1 MEEKEIEEVFLR
13 FFEKKGHKR
22 LPSAPLVL
30 KDDPTLLFTNAG
42 MAQFK
47 SAFLGILPPPALR
60 VTTSQRCLR
69 TSDIEKVGSTPRHLT
84 FFRMLGNFSFG
95 DYFKEQAIE
104 YAWELVTEPEKHGGF
119 GLDVERLWFTIYEKD
134 EEAGKLWEKIGARA
148 DRILSRGEDDNFW
161 KMGNTGPCGPCSE
174 ILFDF
179 RGKNIPEKPDEEK
192 NEAVEIWNLVFM
204 QYNLKS
210 DGTLE
215 PLPHKNVDT
224 GAGLER
230 LTVVL
235 KEKDTSFSLATLGGD
250 SVPFQIAVFSTGS
263 LRKIYD
269 AFNQKFRFSPLLL
282 NKNLSVAADHFRAAV
297 YAIAD
302 GVAPSNQG
310 RGYVVRLLIRKAVA
324 SLYRAFLASHTLQEE
339 KEDWQKIL
347 SGLLQDGLNVL
358 AREDEL
364 ILLRQTHIAGVV
376 GGEVEGFLHT
386 LSRGLEQLNSRL
398 THARGSIL
406 SGSVAFELYDTYGF
420 PLELTQ
426 FIVAEK
432 GLRVDEEEFRRN
444 MEAQRE
450 RARKARREATEG
462 WEEWGTPGETQF
474 EGYYTLAC
482 PAEIRFIRRR
492 GKEVQLGL
500 DRTPF
505 YAEQGGQV
513 GDTGWIS
520 SEKFRIRITDTQ
532 YSLGTILHIGEIVEG
547 EPELN
552 SEVMAVVDAP
562 RREAIRRAH
571 TATHLLH
578 KALREI
584 FGETSVQAGSL
595 VAPDF
600 LRFDYH
606 LNRTPK
612 PDELRSL
619 ETTITRWIL
628 EKHPVKWQF
637 LPYQEAINLGA
648 VALFGEKYGEIVRMV
663 EIEGVSRELCGGTHL
678 DNTIEVGFVKILTE
692 ESIGAGIRRI
702 SAVTGMEAV
711 NWAQKADEIL
721 QVLSRDFSAPL
732 EHILARYT
740 QWREEFAH
748 LGKQEQK
755 WKSRFFQK
763 VMEEWLHRDE
773 QVLTGIMD
781 ELEGKELAE
790 FCGNLVKKAPQKA
803 IALGRRDKNSVQI
816 VLAIGKD
823 FPVKKDATKILAE
836 VEELI
841 GGGSGGRAHFAQ
853 AGGNQPKNLAPA
865 LEKIRSLLSR

>member
-1 MEEKEIEEVFLR
+1 MMEEKEVEEVFLR

-104 YAWELVTEPEKHGGF
+104 YAWELVTEQERYGGF
-119 GLDVERLWFTIYEKD
+119 GLDVDRLWFTIYEKD
-134 EEAGKLWEKIGARA
+134 EEAGKLWEKIGAKSS
-148 DRILSRGEDDNFW
+148 RILPRGEEDNFW

-179 RGKNIPEKPDEEK
+179 RGKNIPEKPDEDK

-204 QYNLKS
+204 QYNLNS

-215 PLPHKNVDT
+215 LLPKKNVDT

-230 LTVVL
+230 LCVVL
-235 KEKDTSFSLATLGGD
+235 KEKDILFLPKIQGED
-250 SVPFQIAVFSTGS
+250 STPFHISVFSTGN

-269 AFNQKFRFSPLLL
+269 AFNQKFGFSTETL
-282 NKNLSVAADHFRAAV
+282 NKNLSVASDHFRAAV

-302 GVAPSNQG
+302 GIVPSNQG
-310 RGYVVRLLIRKAVA
+310 RGYVVRLLTRKAVT
-324 SLYRAFLASHTLQEE
+324 SLYRSFLASYTLQDEE
-339 KEDWQKIL
+339 EWQRVMG
-347 SGLLQDGLNVL
+347 GLLRDGLDVL

-364 ILLRQTHIAGVV
+364 ILRRQTHIAEVLE
-376 GGEVEGFLHT
+376 GEVEGFMRT
-386 LSRGLEQLNSRL
+386 LFRGLEQLNMRL
-398 THARGSIL
+398 SMVSGNIL
-406 SGSVAFELYDTYGF
+406 PGSVAFELYDTYGF

-432 GLRVDEEEFRRN
+432 GISVEVGEFQHHMEE
-444 MEAQRE
+444 QRE
-450 RARKARREATEG
+450 RARKARRKATEG

-474 EGYYTLAC
+474 EGYFTLAC

-492 GKEVQLGL
+492 GKEIQLGL

-520 SEKFRIRITDTQ
+520 SEKFRIRIKDTQ
-532 YSLGTILHIGEIVEG
+532 YSFGTILHIGEIVEG

-552 SEVMAVVDAP
+552 SEVVAMVDAQ

-578 KALREI
+578 RALREV
-584 FGETSVQAGSL
+584 FGETCTQAGSL

-612 PDELRSL
+612 PEEMRTL
-619 ETTITRWIL
+619 ETTITQWIL
-628 EKHPVKWQF
+628 EKHPVNWKF
-637 LPYQEAINLGA
+637 LPYPEAISLGA
-648 VALFGEKYGEIVRMV
+648 VALFGEKYGEVVRMV
-663 EIEGVSRELCGGTHL
+663 EIEGISRELCGGTHL
-678 DNTIEVGFVKILTE
+678 DNTIEVGFIKILSE

-711 NWAQKADEIL
+711 NWAQKADGIL
-721 QVLSRDFSAPL
+721 QVFSRDFSAPL
-732 EHILARYT
+732 ENILERFT
-740 QWREEFAH
+740 QWKEEFAR

-755 WKSRFFQK
+755 WKSRF
-763 VMEEWLHRDE
+763 
-773 QVLTGIMD
+773 
-781 ELEGKELAE
+781 
-790 FCGNLVKKAPQKA
+790 
-803 IALGRRDKNSVQI
+803 
-816 VLAIGKD
+816 
-823 FPVKKDATKILAE
+823 
-836 VEELI
+836 
-841 GGGSGGRAHFAQ
+841 
-853 AGGNQPKNLAPA
+853 
-865 LEKIRSLLSR
+865 